1 MPRSRTPRT
10 IDAVHRAE
18 EIRPAPVKG
27 EAIEVTDRGRRV
39 AILSPAPGG
48 NPEWLP
54 GVLMGQGVS
63 SRSRC
68 YPTSATTD
76 MFFTFFTAATMA
88 GLLNQQ
94 ARYGTFGCRSFK
106 EVTCERRGIVYRV
119 CVGAL
124 MVS

>member
-1 MPRSRTPRT
+1 
-10 IDAVHRAE
+10 VHRPE
-18 EIRPAPVKG
+18 EINLQPVKG

-54 GVLMGQGVS
+54 DLMGQGVS

-106 EVTCERRGIVYRV
+106 EVTCERPASLSR
-119 CVGAL
+119 CVL
-124 MVS
+124 EP